1 LARRVQRAAYARR
14 LIVRDNGPRWARRYG
29 FDPAEDADS
38 MRQDERAPFVQALRR
53 PRHAAYPP
61 GEFVDQ
67 ESFML
72 ASEVLT
78 LARAAGVA
86 PGVPVLD
93 LCCGVGG
100 PGRLLVQEL
109 GCDYLGVDYS
119 AGAIA
124 VARERTRNLPCRF
137 EVAQVPPLP
146 SGPFEVV
153 LLLET
158 MLAFSDKVELLREV
172 SGVLAA
178 GGRFALT
185 LEEGQPLTAEERA
198 AMPDAD
204 TVWLTPLAEM
214 VQLLADA
221 GLRVCWQQDC
231 SQSHLA
237 TADSLLQAYAAEA
250 EDIAAGVGQR
260 ALDELLNA
268 HRLWRDWLRSGRVR
282 KFALV
287 AEKV

>member
-1 LARRVQRAAYARR
+1 
-14 LIVRDNGPRWARRYG
+14 
-29 FDPAEDADS
+29 
-38 MRQDERAPFVQALRR
+38 MRQDERAPFVQALLRA
-53 PRHAAYPP
+53 RHAAYPP

-86 PGVPVLD
+86 PGVRVLD

-100 PGRLLVQEL
+100 PGRLIAREL

-119 AGAIA
+119 ASAIEI
-124 VARERTRNLPCRF
+124 ARERARDLPCRF
-137 EVAQVPPLP
+137 EVAQVPPVP
-146 SGPFEVV
+146 AGPFDVV

-158 MLAFSDKVELLREV
+158 ILAFSDKGSLLREV
-172 SGVLAA
+172 SQVLAP

-185 LEEGQPLTAEERA
+185 LEEGQPLTAEERST
-198 AMPDAD
+198 MPDAD
-204 TVWLTPLAEM
+204 TVWLAPLAEV
-214 VQLLADA
+214 VQLLADVD
-221 GLRVCWQQDC
+221 LRVCWQRDD
-231 SQSHLA
+231 SRSHLS
-237 TADSLLQAYAAEA
+237 TADSLLRAYASEA
-250 EDIAAGVGQR
+250 EEIAAGVGRQ
-260 ALDELLNA
+260 ALDELLSA

-287 AEKV
+287 AEKL

>member
-1 LARRVQRAAYARR
+1 
-14 LIVRDNGPRWARRYG
+14 
-29 FDPAEDADS
+29 
-38 MRQDERAPFVQALRR
+38 MRQDERVPFVQALQRSRR
-53 PRHAAYPP
+53 AGYPP

-67 ESFML
+67 ESFVL

-86 PGVPVLD
+86 PEVSVLD
-93 LCCGVGG
+93 LCCGVAG
-100 PGRLLVQEL
+100 PGLLLVEQL

-119 AGAIA
+119 ASAIEI
-124 VARERTRNLPCRF
+124 ARERARDLPCRF
-137 EVAQVPPLP
+137 EVTRVPPLP

-158 MLAFSDKVELLREV
+158 MLAFPDKVALLREV
-172 SGVLAA
+172 SDVLVA

-185 LEEGQPLTAEERA
+185 FEEGQPLTAQEGA

-221 GLRVCWQQDC
+221 GLRVCWQQDY
-231 SQSHLA
+231 SESHLR
-237 TADSLLQAYAAEA
+237 TADSLLRAYASEA
-250 EDIAAGVGQR
+250 EEIAAGVGQL
-260 ALDELLNA
+260 ALDELLAA
-268 HRLWRDWLRSGRVR
+268 HRLWRDWLGSGRVR

-287 AEKV
+287 AEKR